1 MTIRHIQKSDN
12 AAIAAVIRSVLIE
25 HNAPKTGS
33 ALEDESLDALF
44 EFYDNSNSLYFV
56 VTDGEKVFGGGGI
69 APLANAAPE
78 VCELQ
83 KLYFAPEIRGKGFA
97 KTIVEDCLTFAK
109 QAGFTSCY
117 LETLPNMDAAQ
128 KRYLNLGFHYLDKP
142 MGNTG
147 HSNCPVWMLK
157 EL

>member
-33 ALEDESLDALF
+33 ALEDEILDTLF
-44 EFYDNSNSLYFV
+44 EFYQAKNTLYFV
-56 VTDGEKVFGGGGI
+56 VADGEKVYGGGGI
-69 APLANAAPE
+69 APLANGPEE

-83 KLYFAPEIRGKGFA
+83 KLYFLPEIRGKGFA
-97 KTIVEDCLTFAK
+97 KAIVENCLAFAK
-109 QAGFTSCY
+109 DCGFTSCY
-117 LETLPNMDAAQ
+117 LKTLPNMDAAQ
-128 KRYLNLGFHYLDKP
+128 KRYLNMGFEHIDAP